1 MHSTR
6 TPRSPSSPRT
16 PRTSSSSPTSSASG
30 RFRSLSGRRRT
41 LVATT
46 GLVAA
51 LALTATAC
59 GGGDDD
65 TAGGSGSG
73 ASATA
78 TVTAGG
84 GDGKVRLPAGVAD
97 KLKRHGIDV
106 DDWAKGGWRDWDK
119 DKWLS
124 AAKDFVNPMI
134 EGLWKPE
141 RMKSAKE
148 ADKTVTTK
156 DAAADQGVSDPAP
169 EPVDAVAEK
178 TPYHENAA
186 PVGKVFFDSPEGSM
200 VCSGTVIKDVN
211 HPGKSDL
218 VWTAGHCVHAG
229 SGGGWYRNIA
239 FVPAYND
246 LGESEAQLRNATSAE
261 IAPYGNWWADWAS
274 TSKEWIAGGS
284 ETGGA
289 GAAYDYAVL
298 HVTPE
303 QGSKS
308 LEETVGGAL
317 DVDFSAPSAD
327 EVASM
332 GAWGYPAAPP
342 YNGLKMF
349 KCLDRPGRLS
359 LSPAL
364 PTMYRIGCTMTG
376 GSSGGGW
383 FRVVDGRTKLV
394 SNTSI
399 GPSDN
404 TWLAGP
410 QLGAEAEAIYRDMS
424 RTYGGR

>member
-1 MHSTR
+1 MCSARTYSTR
-6 TPRSPSSPRT
+6 
-16 PRTSSSSPTSSASG
+16 
-30 RFRSLSGRRRT
+30 RRRT
-41 LVATT
+41 VLAAT

-59 GGGDDD
+59 NGSDDK
-65 TAGGSGSG
+65 AGGQAGAG
-73 ASATA
+73 ASQSAA
-78 TVTAGG
+78 
-84 GDGKVRLPAGVAD
+84 DGKVQIPADIANRL
-97 KLKRHGIDV
+97 KEHGIDV
-106 DDWAKGGWRDWDK
+106 DQWKNGGWKDWDK

-124 AAKDFVNPMI
+124 EAKDFVNPVI
-134 EGLWKPE
+134 AGLWKPE

-148 ADKTVTTK
+148 ANKTLSTK
-156 DAAADQGVSDPAP
+156 DAAADQGVSDP
-169 EPVDAVAEK
+169 EPQRVEAAAEK
-178 TPYHENAA
+178 TPYHQHAA
-186 PVGKVFFDSPEGSM
+186 PVGKVFFDSPEGHM

-211 HPGKSDL
+211 HPGKSNL

-229 SGGGWYRNIA
+229 QNGGWYRNIA
-239 FVPAYND
+239 FVPSYND
-246 LGESEAQLRNATSAE
+246 LGKPESELANATTSE
-261 IAPYGNWWADWAS
+261 IAPYGTWWADWAS
-274 TSKEWIAGGS
+274 TSNEWIQGGS

-289 GAAYDYAVL
+289 GAAYDYSVL
-298 HVTPE
+298 HVKPE
-303 QGSKS
+303 SGAKS
-308 LEETVGGAL
+308 LEETVGAAL
-317 DVDFSAPSAD
+317 DVDFSAPSAT

-359 LSPAL
+359 LSSSL

-383 FRVVDGRTKLV
+383 FRVVGGKTELV

-410 QLGAEAEAIYRDMS
+410 QLGPEAEALYQNMS
-424 RTYGGR
+424 KTYGGR